1 MLVKAIKQGG
11 NVDEAVKDCEENAPT
26 LERIEEYIERPVKV
40 AATKVERLSFRLCK
54 LIARND
60 GKQRQKIL
68 ALAREIL
75 TKIEPVEQK
84 KRSPLP
90 MR

>member
-1 MLVKAIKQGG
+1 MKKTP
-11 NVDEAVKDCEENAPT
+11 PT

-40 AATKVERLSFRLCK
+40 AATTVERLSFRLCK

-60 GKQRQKIL
+60 GKQGQKIL
-68 ALAREIL
+68 ALARENL

-84 KRSPLP
+84 KHSPLP